1 MPRRWIA
8 ALACLAALV
17 ALACDGSGSASP
29 RPSGSTR
36 PGDPRVLTALGDS
49 VTTGFGS
56 CLVLVSCER
65 NSWSTGDSLRVESL
79 FRRLRGDVPALRANN
94 RAVPGARAAGL
105 ADQARSAVR
114 DKADLVTVLIG
125 ANDVCRGDVD
135 AMTPT
140 ATFREQV
147 DTALAV
153 LRKGRPKARVLVVSI
168 PDLYRLWAIGHT
180 EKRAV
185 RAWSRGV
192 CPALL
197 ADADVHR
204 ARRDGPPGPR
214 PGPDRGVRRAAPRRL
229 PGVRVALPVGRRR
242 GAPPP
247 VQPGPGKRARLV
259 PPERGRSGPVG
270 RGGLERLRLGPRLNP
285 ARPSA
290 AGHGR
295 TDQGW
300 RGPGICRPV
309 PR

>member
-17 ALACDGSGSASP
+17 ALACDGSGEASP

-79 FRRLRGDVPALRANN
+79 FRRLRGDVPELRAHN

-140 ATFREQV
+140 GTFREQV

-180 EKRAV
+180 EERAV

-197 ADADVHR
+197 ADATSTAPAATARRARVRDRIEAYDEQLRAACRAYGSRCRWDGGAVHR
-204 ARRDGPPGPR
+204 LRFTLDQ
-214 PGPDRGVRRAAPRRL
+214 VN
-229 PGVRVALPVGRRR
+229 ALDWFHP
-242 GAPPP
+242 
-247 VQPGPGKRARLV
+247 
-259 PPERGRSGPVG
+259 
-270 RGGLERLRLGPRLNP
+270 N
-285 ARPSA
+285 A
-290 AGHGR
+290 AGQGR
-295 TDQGW
+295 LAEVAWNASGW
-300 RGPGICRPV
+300 ARD
-309 PR
+309 